1 MTILVLG
8 STGLAGSAICRN
20 LELNNRKFIAATRK
34 DVNLLDSKAVD
45 QYFSK
50 VKPKV
55 IIGAAAL
62 VGGMAANIKY
72 PVEFLTN
79 NITIQNN
86 TIIAAFNNN
95 VDKFIFLGSSCVYPG
110 MALSPITEDQLLT
123 GPLEKTNEAYAI
135 AKISG
140 LKLIQSFRDEYK
152 KNWVSV
158 MPTNLYGPR
167 DNFDLINS
175 HVLAALIR
183 KFYEATTKNLAEIV
197 LWGSGK
203 PRREFMHSDD
213 FASAIT
219 FIMDNYNDR
228 EPINIGTGI
237 DISIKELSEMIS
249 IISKYKG
256 EVKWNTEVSDGTY
269 QKMLSVSKLNNLGW
283 KSQITLNE
291 GLKSTYGWFV
301 ENYAN
306 TRLNV
311 PVNLTM

>member
-50 VKPKV
+50 VKPNV

-62 VGGMAANIKY
+62 VGGMAANIKH

-95 VDKFIFLGSSCVYPG
+95 VDKYIFLGSSCVYPG
-110 MALSPITEDQLLT
+110 KALSPITEDQLLT

-158 MPTNLYGPR
+158 MPTNLYGPG
-167 DNFDLINS
+167 DNFDLVNS

-183 KFYEATTKNLAEIV
+183 KFYEATKRNLAEIV

-219 FIMDNYNDR
+219 FVMDNYNER

-249 IISKYKG
+249 IISRYKG

-283 KSQITLNE
+283 KSRITLNE
-291 GLKSTYGWFV
+291 GLKSTYDWFV